1 MPRKPAKKKPSLRS
15 AIVKMPSATP
25 LAEELKRD
33 YPEQVLAQ
41 MQGLQM
47 PGRLFLDDLL
57 GGDENEA
64 VRRSIMTTGKYVTPT
79 GSRELRIQT
88 RTGEDGRVEVVA
100 LAALARDPGRTQD
113 YLDAIQDFGSVG
125 AGNRTQKLQQ
135 YRKIYETEGLI
146 NNAVNKIAAL
156 IGVGG
161 RFKVRKAKKGKARKP
176 VEQLQ
181 TILDYVANNVN
192 AASEVGVVTSERGM
206 RSIIHAG
213 VRQALIEGDWI
224 GRQQWVN
231 VEVPAEGRF
240 SLPMT
245 IQTLGMQQLEPVE
258 ELSGLGEL
266 WYWRPDSRLRQLIV
280 SGDKNRPEVTKIIQ
294 KLVDPKL
301 KSQLVK
307 EPRVLLEP
315 ALLLHVKYRGYATS
329 PYGESIIEPAKLGIR
344 YSRALN
350 AVDLVTMENIVNR
363 LTIIKVGT
371 GDPKSPYFKPD
382 VAAARSALMQSFL
395 NEVGP
400 SMIIVWQGDD
410 VSVEDVGSTT
420 AVLDLEERFRVADHK
435 IKSALGLP
443 DAILFGSTGEGSSAG
458 WASVIGA
465 AAQMQEL
472 ANAFAAVLTTLGER
486 IAMENGFDN
495 IELMWEFDKSL
506 LIDVIETR
514 VQNRADYLLGVMS
527 IRSMIAASGRDPDAE
542 FLIKCTE
549 RGLDPGSTTF
559 EDAFTPPQGL
569 QGQAPGEIQGQGPG
583 KVPGAGRTPDK
594 LTSDGSSK

>member
-1 MPRKPAKKKPSLRS
+1 VNP
-15 AIVKMPSATP
+15 TG

-33 YPEQVLAQ
+33 YPDEILAQ
-41 MQGLQM
+41 MQGVQM
-47 PGRLFLDDLL
+47 PGRLYLDELL
-57 GGDENEA
+57 VGDENEA
-64 VRRSIMTTGKYVTPT
+64 VRRSIMTTGKYITPT

-88 RTGEDGRVEVVA
+88 RTHEDGRVEVVA

-113 YLDAIQDFGSVG
+113 YLDAIQDFGQVG
-125 AGNRTQKLQQ
+125 ASSRIQKLQQ

-161 RFKVRKAKKGKARKP
+161 RYKVRKAKKGKARKP

-181 TILDYVANNVN
+181 AVLDFATSNIN
-192 AASEVGVVTSERGM
+192 AASDVGVVTSERGLK
-206 RSIIHAG
+206 SVIHAG

-224 GRQQWVN
+224 GRQQWTN

-245 IQTLGMQQLEPVE
+245 IQTLSMQQLEPVE

-266 WYWRPDSRLRQLIV
+266 WYWRPDSRLRELITK
-280 SGDKNRPEVTKIIQ
+280 GDKNRPEVTKIVQ
-294 KLVDPKL
+294 KLVDSKL
-301 KSQLVK
+301 KAALSK

-315 ALLLHVKYRGYATS
+315 ALLMHVKHRGYATA
-329 PYGESIIEPAKLGIR
+329 PYGESLIEPAKLGIR
-344 YSRALN
+344 YSRSVT

-371 GDPKSPYFKPD
+371 GDPKSPYSKPD
-382 VAAARSALMQSFL
+382 VAAARAGLMQSFL
-395 NEVGP
+395 NDVGP

-420 AVLDLEERFRVADHK
+420 AVLDLEARFKVADHK

-472 ANAFAAVLTTLGER
+472 ANSFGAVLTTLGER
-486 IAMENGFDN
+486 IAVENGFDN
-495 IELMWEFDKSL
+495 IELVWEFDKSL
-506 LIDVIETR
+506 LIDVIQTR
-514 VQNRADYLLGVMS
+514 VQNRADYLLGAMS
-527 IRSMIAASGRDPDAE
+527 IRYMIAASGRDPDAE
-542 FLIKCTE
+542 FLVKCAE
-549 RGLDPGSTTF
+549 RGLDPASTTF
-559 EDAFTPPQGL
+559 EQAFTPPQGL
-569 QGQAPGEIQGQGPG
+569 QGQAPGGTQGQGPG
-583 KVPGAGRTPDK
+583 KTPGEGRTPAQEN
-594 LTSDGSSK
+594 SNGSE

>member
-1 MPRKPAKKKPSLRS
+1 MANNEKKDRSLPSVPA
-15 AIVKMPSATP
+15 ATP
-25 LAEELKRD
+25 LIEQLKRD
-33 YPEQVLAQ
+33 YPDEILAQLAGYQ
-41 MQGLQM
+41 MQGRMTLEA
-47 PGRLFLDDLL
+47 LL
-57 GGDENEA
+57 GGDHNEA
-64 VRRSIMTTGKYVTPT
+64 VRRAILATGKYTSAN
-79 GSRELRIQT
+79 GKRELRIQT
-88 RTGEDGRVEVVA
+88 VKNENGEHEVVA

-113 YLDAIQDFGSVG
+113 YLDAIQDFATVGST
-125 AGNRTQKLQQ
+125 ARSQQLQQ

-161 RFKVRKAKKGKARKP
+161 RYKVRKAKKGKARKP

-181 TILDYVANNVN
+181 AILDFVTNNVN
-192 AASEVGVVTSERGM
+192 AASEVGVVTSERGL
-206 RSIIHAG
+206 RSVIHAG

-231 VEVPAEGRF
+231 VEVPGEGRF

-245 IQTLGMQQLEPVE
+245 IQTISMQQLEAVE

-266 WYWRPDSRLRQLIV
+266 WYWRPDSRLRELITR
-280 SGDKNRPEVTKIIQ
+280 GDRTRPEVTKVVQ
-294 KLVDPKL
+294 KLVDSKT
-301 KSQLVK
+301 KSQLAK
-307 EPRVLLEP
+307 EPRVLLEA
-315 ALLLHVKYRGYATS
+315 ALLLHVKHRGYATS
-329 PYGESIIEPAKLGIR
+329 PYGESIIEPAKMGIR

-382 VAAARSALMQSFL
+382 VAAARASLMQSFL
-395 NEVGP
+395 DEVGP

-410 VSVEDVGSTT
+410 VQVEDVGSTT
-420 AVLDLEERFRVADHK
+420 AVLDLEERFRIADQK

-472 ANAFAAVLTTLGER
+472 ANSFGSVLTTLGER
-486 IAMENGFDN
+486 IALENGFDN
-495 IELMWEFDKSL
+495 IELVWEFDKSL
-506 LIDVIETR
+506 LIDVIQTR
-514 VQNRADYLLGVMS
+514 VQNRADYLLGTIS

-542 FLIKCTE
+542 FLIKCAE
-549 RGLDPGSTTF
+549 RGLDPNNTTF
-559 EDAFTPPQGL
+559 EQAFTPPQGL
-569 QGQAPGEIQGQGPG
+569 QGQAPGGITGQGPG
-583 KVPGAGRTPDK
+583 KDPGAGRQPQQNSTDMGGD
-594 LTSDGSSK
+594 TNE